1 MELLLVLTLL
11 YCQFF
16 YFHLKRFSVFVHLL
30 QGLLFSSMDC
40 LTQPTDLVRLWMH
53 ESQRVYGDKFTDD
66 KDSDAFMKIQI
77 DIVKKSFDVS
87 RFHRRCV
94 D

>member
-1 MELLLVLTLL
+1 MRRVG
-11 YCQFF
+11 
-16 YFHLKRFSVFVHLL
+16 L

-53 ESQRVYGDKFTDD
+53 ESQRVYGDKLTDD

-87 RFHRRCV
+87 TQGSKGEMVFFFV
-94 D
+94 